1 MHPEGSDPDA
11 KESLSMVLRHLLEAA
26 DGRALAVREM
36 VEIMQ
41 GRGLNMIVILL
52 CLPFLMPL
60 TIPGISIPFGVAIC
74 ICGFRIAFGHKP
86 WLPAFILNRKLSNHA
101 LERMVHYGCKFY
113 GKVEKLVKPRMTFVL
128 EGPGMLLIVG
138 LTIALAGF
146 LLSLPIPPPFPFTNT
161 IPGFAIILLSLGLM
175 ERDGGLIIGGYILTA
190 IGLIYIAL
198 IALLGK
204 AGVIHLW
211 RLVTGD

>member
-1 MHPEGSDPDA
+1 MHEEGSDPDA
-11 KESLSMVLRHLLEAA
+11 KESLSMVLRHLLEVA

-41 GRGLNMIVILL
+41 GRGLQMMVILL
-52 CLPFLMPL
+52 CLPFLTPV
-60 TIPGISIPFGVAIC
+60 TIPGISIPFGAAIF
-74 ICGFRIAFGHKP
+74 ICGIRIAFGHKP
-86 WLPAFILNRKLSNHA
+86 WLPRFILDRKLSNHA

-113 GKVEKLVKPRMTFVL
+113 GKVEKLVRPRMTYVL
-128 EGPGMLLIVG
+128 EGPGMLIIVG

-175 ERDGGLIIGGYILTA
+175 ERDGGLIIGGYVLTT
-190 IGLIYIAL
+190 IGCIYILL
-198 IALLGK
+198 IGFMGK
-204 AGVIHLW
+204 AGVTHLW
-211 RLVTGD
+211 RFVTGD